1 MTKTQERVHY
11 LQTGGHMPTLALPGG
26 CPSNSHSPAG
36 STLVARGGGQDLG
49 RLRLKGSGTF
59 DGVPRLQQ
67 REQIEDEI
75 FCENLGDTRLE
86 DLKAQVCS

>member
-1 MTKTQERVHY
+1 VTKTQQRMHY
-11 LQTGGHMPTLALPGG
+11 LQTGGRMPTLALPGG

-36 STLVARGGGQDLG
+36 STLVASGGGQDLG
-49 RLRLKGSGTF
+49 RLRLKGNGTF

-75 FCENLGDTRLE
+75 FFKNFGDKRLE
-86 DLKAQVCS
+86 DLKTQV